1 MYCYRSVFPC
11 RRFSP
16 RKTNSPYKTVVNLVT
31 PPSPSPKRAGK
42 SPSRSPPLSP
52 PRASNPAKAI
62 VLDETGAFISPKR
75 GQLCLT
81 PVKDSPKTQVNC
93 TPVVADVPNKVSGKE
108 KEYTPGF
115 NTPPPAASQKAAA
128 TSTRKKGG
136 GSRIDPVTRALLQN
150 SDRVNTRLRVQ
161 KEKEIAGGSGPGSK
175 KTPVKNGQH
184 LDGDSVPETPEKDA
198 EKQRGRKNGTFPLT
212 NLQSLVDCIA
222 AKAAA
227 LSKAPRKQRF
237 VLASDIKALVEE
249 ITRHSSSSPVHST
262 SVTPSASPLAAT
274 ASAVSV
280 RKSPRLVERELQR
293 FRPSVTTRTEKVT
306 KCRSAAA
313 LMQPRSL
320 MVSYDLNRIYPRHKR
335 RCALLAEQAIRTPQT
350 TNNRDREEESVTPE
364 IEFQGDPSTLSK
376 RSRRFSDRESP
387 MTGLRGS
394 NSTPMTTTAVKR
406 HQLGE
411 EKQFYG
417 FSADTIRDALPNG
430 VCAGDSDVCRSPRSC
445 SKVSV
450 DSIAVKLAARK
461 ILINDLVDDERERLG
476 RKRGLDQSDSD
487 DSVECE
493 DPHLS
498 PPPAKK
504 RRVSFSEATPSPTP
518 LERPNR
524 RSPRLAMSRKLQSLS
539 SN

>member
-1 MYCYRSVFPC
+1 MCCYQSPC
-11 RRFSP
+11 RRSSP

-31 PPSPSPKRAGK
+31 PPSPSPKQTRK

-52 PRASNPAKAI
+52 PRASNPAKTI
-62 VLDETGAFISPKR
+62 MLDETGAFVSPKR

-81 PVKDSPKTQVNC
+81 PVKDSPKTRANC
-93 TPVVADVPNKVSGKE
+93 TPVIADVLMKESGKG

-115 NTPPPAASQKAAA
+115 STPPPAVSHKGTT
-128 TSTRKKGG
+128 TSARKKGG

-150 SDRVNTRLRVQ
+150 TDRVNTRLRVQ
-161 KEKEIAGGSGPGSK
+161 KEREIARGNGPGSK

-184 LDGDSVPETPEKDA
+184 LDGDSVPETPEKVT
-198 EKQRGRKNGTFPLT
+198 ENQRERKNGKIRLANF
-212 NLQSLVDCIA
+212 QSLVNCIT

-249 ITRHSSSSPVHST
+249 ITRHSPSSPIHST

-274 ASAVSV
+274 ASGISV

-313 LMQPRSL
+313 LIQPRSL
-320 MVSYDLNRIYPRHKR
+320 MVSYDLNRVYPRHKR
-335 RCALLAEQAIRTPQT
+335 RSALLAEQAIRTPKTT
-350 TNNRDREEESVTPE
+350 TNREREEESVTPE
-364 IEFQGDPSTLSK
+364 IEFQGDPRTLKK
-376 RSRRFSDRESP
+376 RGRWFSDRESP

-394 NSTPMTTTAVKR
+394 NSTPMTTSA
-406 HQLGE
+406 GE
-411 EKQFYG
+411 EQQFYG
-417 FSADTIRDALPNG
+417 FSPDTIRDALPNG
-430 VCAGDSDVCRSPRSC
+430 VCAGDNHFCRSPRSC

-461 ILINDLVDDERERLG
+461 MLMNDLVDEERERLG

-518 LERPNR
+518 LEGLNR
-524 RSPRLAMSRKLQSLS
+524 RSPRLAMSRKLRSLS